1 MNTMISYYNFLQKP
15 NEKGLTKTAL
25 AKEHMTPAE
34 IVADTRA
41 GVAELLEVMKKRKL
55 MKV

>member
-1 MNTMISYYNFLQKP
+1 MISYYNFLQKP

-41 GVAELLEVMKKRKL
+41 GVAELLEVMKKLKL